1 MISSP
6 PNVKYFPGINAVR
19 AREGKK
25 IREGRRDEKWWQRG
39 GMGGE
44 GAVLRHPPSAVVDH
58 KAAAENGIKS
68 DKRI

>member
-1 MISSP
+1 
-6 PNVKYFPGINAVR
+6 
-19 AREGKK
+19 
-25 IREGRRDEKWWQRG
+25 
-39 GMGGE
+39 MGGE